1 MIPQNSIRI
10 PQNPTHTQQHNT
22 TNKSDQIKTKNPYQN
37 GTQGRLGHELYVY
50 CPRWY
55 SSLKKVAAGSTTKTS
70 AVRPTPRLN
79 ASSSPKGSSVC
90 LLNHE
95 GILLHHSCRWHSS
108 AGNATYVAAP
118 ACLPTV
124 VRGDTSPTRTAP
136 RSKVTCVSLKHFST
150 YCIDYEEAKSSVSL
164 AIAAHTRCE
173 V

>member
-1 MIPQNSIRI
+1 MKAHFGSVAPKARNKNSAEFENDSTEFFVIPQNSIRI

-70 AVRPTPRLN
+70 VHPTPRLN

-95 GILLHHSCRWHSS
+95 GILLHHSCR
-108 AGNATYVAAP
+108 
-118 ACLPTV
+118 L
-124 VRGDTSPTRTAP
+124 
-136 RSKVTCVSLKHFST
+136 SLIH
-150 YCIDYEEAKSSVSL
+150 I
-164 AIAAHTRCE
+164 
-173 V
+173 